1 MPKEKTTKNPTKKTQ
16 TTEKNGSQI
25 ILETLL
31 QQGVIDVFGYPGGC
45 VIPLFDEILNY
56 PKINLVLVRHEQGAA
71 HAAEGLAR
79 VTGKAGVVIVTSGP
93 GATNCVTGLADA
105 MLDSTPLVMISGQV
119 RRAVIGSDAFQE
131 TNVVGVTRPI
141 TKHNFLVKKIRK
153 LKYILQKAFYIAETG
168 RPGPVVVD
176 IPVDIQKE
184 LVDIEELSN
193 FSAEDIPGYQPA
205 PQLDS
210 KTTKQAWQLIQKTK
224 KPLIYAGGGLISG
237 NAEKEFF
244 DFVTKTNIPVAT
256 TILGQGIFPQN
267 HPLCLGMLGMHG
279 NYTANTAMTQSD
291 LVIAIGAR
299 FDDRVTG
306 KVDDFLAQAKIIH
319 IDIDQSSLEKI
330 KEVDLKVQC
339 DAKTFS

>member
-56 PKINLVLVRHEQGAA
+56 PKINLILVRHEQGAA

-141 TKHNFLVKKIRK
+141 TKHNFLV
-153 LKYILQKAFYIAETG
+153 A
-168 RPGPVVVD
+168 VV
-176 IPVDIQKE
+176 
-184 LVDIEELSN
+184 LL
-193 FSAEDIPGYQPA
+193 F
-205 PQLDS
+205 
-210 KTTKQAWQLIQKTK
+210 
-224 KPLIYAGGGLISG
+224 
-237 NAEKEFF
+237 
-244 DFVTKTNIPVAT
+244 
-256 TILGQGIFPQN
+256 
-267 HPLCLGMLGMHG
+267 
-279 NYTANTAMTQSD
+279 
-291 LVIAIGAR
+291 
-299 FDDRVTG
+299 
-306 KVDDFLAQAKIIH
+306 
-319 IDIDQSSLEKI
+319 
-330 KEVDLKVQC
+330 
-339 DAKTFS
+339 